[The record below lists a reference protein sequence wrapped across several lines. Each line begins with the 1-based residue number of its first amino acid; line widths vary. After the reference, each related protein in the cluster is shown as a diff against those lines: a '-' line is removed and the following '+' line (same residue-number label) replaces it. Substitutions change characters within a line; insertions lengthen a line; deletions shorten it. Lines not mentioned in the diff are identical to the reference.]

1 MASSA
6 PLRFALVVDGDGLG
20 ELLRRLE
27 RERRRNGRVRL
38 LKALV
43 IVEGDPRVV
52 GALSRGVARVQ
63 RIEPLQLQVS
73 IVVLGRG

>member
-1 MASSA
+1 M
-6 PLRFALVVDGDGLG
+6 DGDGLG

-27 RERRRNGRVRL
+27 REKRRNGRVRVL
-38 LKALV
+38 EAV
-43 IVEGDPRVV
+43 VFVEGDPQVV

-63 RIEPLQLQVS
+63 KIEPLQLRVS